1 MVRTEH
7 DIVFQVQAAKTD
19 PAAAD
24 GLIRQYLGFIRS
36 ETVKFLH
43 TIPENGHEDELSIA
57 MLAFYE
63 AILAYEKNRGAFLP
77 YAARAIRNRLIDYY
91 RSEKRHGK
99 VVSLHAPLGGEENG
113 EELLNLIPDTV
124 DHTEELAIRAASRRE
139 IQEFSQKLAQ
149 FGRTFAACRRVLDF
163 ARGQPELLQRVE
175 NTGKLPMNE
184 LVEGTG
190 VERKTLERHRK
201 YLAAILLAFTNGYE
215 IIRGHLCQVAPKRG
229 DGQA

>member
-1 MVRTEH
+1 M
-7 DIVFQVQAAKTD
+7 
-19 PAAAD
+19 
-24 GLIRQYLGFIRS
+24 
-36 ETVKFLH
+36 KFVH
-43 TIPENGHEDELSIA
+43 TIPENGHEDEL
-57 MLAFYE
+57 
-63 AILAYEKNRGAFLP
+63 
-77 YAARAIRNRLIDYY
+77 
-91 RSEKRHGK
+91 
-99 VVSLHAPLGGEENG
+99 
-113 EELLNLIPDTV
+113 LNIIPDTV
-124 DHTEELAIRAASRRE
+124 DHTEELEIRAAS
-139 IQEFSQKLAQ
+139 
-149 FGRTFAACRRVLDF
+149 RRVLDF